1 MWWRPESQSNIQP
14 AKGVRFLLGVIVLLA
29 CLGCDQG
36 TKYLA
41 TEHLRGHPG
50 QSYLMDTV
58 RLEYALN
65 SGGFLSVG
73 NNLSLEVRRWV
84 FVGFNGAMLLGLT
97 CFVVLKWNARL
108 SVFIAAVCVLAGGIG
123 NLIDRVTNQGL
134 VTDFLNVGLGP
145 VRSGIF
151 NVADMAVT
159 FGVIVLIFAMR
170 EDKPERPAEENP
182 LAGKTAAQG

>member
-1 MWWRPESQSNIQP
+1 MNGNPVR
-14 AKGVRFLLGVIVLLA
+14 GVRFVLGVFVLLA
-29 CLGCDQG
+29 CLGCDQA
-36 TKYLA
+36 TKKLA
-41 TEHLRGHPG
+41 TDNLRGRPG
-50 QSYLMDTV
+50 RSYLMDTV

-73 NNLSLEVRRWV
+73 NNLSPEVRRWV
-84 FVGFNGAMLLGLT
+84 FVGFNSAMLLGLT
-97 CFVVLKWNARL
+97 CFVVWHWNSKL
-108 SVFIAAVCVLAGGIG
+108 PVFVAGVSVLAGGIG

-159 FGVIVLIFAMR
+159 GGVIVLILAMR
-170 EDKPERPAEENP
+170 GEKPRPAGESSRAVE
-182 LAGKTAAQG
+182 Q